1 LQNHSKNARRVISF
15 GPSKDVGAIYDA
27 AGDDYL
33 TYADGNS
40 NDLFAFEGPHSFA
53 DRHLWLFLKAKLEN
67 LKASGKSSV
76 SFLDAGC
83 GPGTWLRRLVTYAYE
98 LGFERITARGFD
110 LAETQVRRARVLA
123 HDLSNLRNVNVAF
136 DTGDLMRPLPD
147 NEKSADL
154 SLCLYSVLCH
164 LPPEQLPGIF
174 AEIARV
180 TSGDFV
186 VTVRPAGSPP
196 TIFVDSI
203 EKARSFQRDHNA
215 DTCSIEL
222 AGGKKI
228 TVPFHLFS
236 VSEIRDYLAPH
247 YDIEEL
253 RGLDLFHSR
262 FAPDARW
269 NPLTLRYDNA
279 LFEQLEELEAI
290 YATNPAFTERASH
303 LLVSARPKRR

>member
-1 LQNHSKNARRVISF
+1 MWRVMSS
-15 GPSKDVGAIYDA
+15 GQSKDVGALYDA
-27 AGDDYL
+27 AGDGYL

-40 NDLFAFEGPHSFA
+40 KDLFVFEGPHSFA
-53 DRHLWLFLKAKLEN
+53 DRQLWLFLKAKLEK
-67 LKASGKSSV
+67 LKASGKTSV

-123 HDLSNLRNVNVAF
+123 HDLSSLRNVNLAF
-136 DTGDLMRPLPD
+136 DTGDLMGPLPEK
-147 NEKSADL
+147 EKSADL

-164 LPPEQLPGIF
+164 LPREQLPGIF
-174 AEIARV
+174 GKIARV

-186 VTVRPAGSPP
+186 VTVRPAGSLP

-203 EKARSFQRDHNA
+203 EKARSLQRDHNA
-215 DTCSIEL
+215 DTCRIEL
-222 AGGKKI
+222 AGGEKI
-228 TVPFHLFS
+228 IVPFHLFS
-236 VSEIRDYLAPH
+236 VSEIRECFAPH

-269 NPLTLRYDNA
+269 NPLTLGFDNA
-279 LFEQLEELEAI
+279 LSKELESLEAF
-290 YATNPAFTERASH
+290 YATHPALMERASH
-303 LLVSARPKRR
+303 LLVSARPKAD